1 MKYIFKT
8 KLINDPTYKYNGEE
22 VEVIKKGDY
31 FTTVRFSDNTQAD
44 VYTREIKC
52 VKSA

>member
-22 VEVIKKGDY
+22 VEVLKTSGM
-31 FTTVRFSDNTQAD
+31 FATVRFSDGVQAD
-44 VYTREIKC
+44 VYTSEIKE
-52 VKSA
+52 K